1 MPNIYFPNKGSA
13 VYIPETEPEEEQVN
27 NEPAIVFTSRP
38 RFFIKTMSE
47 SQVGTPLVMCTDSPI
62 YIPTQECDSCDQF
75 IELLNGKQD
84 LLTAGTGISIIDNVI
99 SSTSTVDFATVEEVE
114 AILSE
119 V

>member
-13 VYIPETEPEEEQVN
+13 VYIPETESEEEQVN

-38 RFFIKTMSE
+38 RFFTMME

-62 YIPTQECDSCDQF
+62 YIPTQECDSCDHF
-75 IELLNGKQD
+75 IELLDTKQD

-99 SSTSTVDFATVEEVE
+99 SSTSTVDFATIEEVE